1 MKISRKIISAIALSS
16 VIWTMSIP
24 AVVSAEQVEMNTVNT
39 TVNLGD
45 INEDEAISLTDIV
58 LATQFLSGGRVA
70 TAKQITAMD
79 VNQDYV
85 IDSADVDLIQV
96 MDANG
101 SSPIAVNKALYTVPN
116 NTDMWYYK
124 HICSST
130 SPSSYTQYK
139 ISAATIDLCSVG
151 DSIMNNDYPNMPD
164 YPDYENCNVVKIT
177 SSLTGQF
184 IGSGT
189 IVGDHVIATAAHV
202 VYSSP
207 NFRSNLNVQICSENS
222 NQVIA
227 TIPAVTIHIPKK
239 YTTESS
245 GAKDNYDYALIYV
258 DQDLSSYGVWSLG
271 MPVLEFSDSEENVAV
286 SGFKYDSNYNQVRY
300 YSTGVIQNF
309 VYLTNNSS
317 NDVNMRL
324 RSNAASY
331 PGKSGGAMYYTP
343 IINPNSRKSLIGV
356 ITGGVTETGTV
367 TETYSWADK
376 MTPNLVRF
384 YKLNSNL

>member
-24 AVVSAEQVEMNTVNT
+24 AVVSAEQIEMNTVTT

-45 INEDEAISLTDIV
+45 INEDEAISITDIL

-85 IDSADVDLIQV
+85 IDRSDVDLIQV

-124 HICSST
+124 HICSSS

-164 YPDYENCNVVKIT
+164 YPDYENGNVVKIT
-177 SSLTGQF
+177 TSSGF
-184 IGSGT
+184 GSGT

-207 NFRSNLNVQICSENS
+207 NFESNINVQICSESS

-227 TIPAVTIHIPKK
+227 TIPAVTVHIPKK

-258 DQDLSSYGVWSLG
+258 NQDLSSYGVWSLG
-271 MPVLEFSDSEENVAV
+271 MPVLEFSDSEEDVAV
-286 SGFKYDSNYNQVRY
+286 SGFKYDNNNQVRY

-309 VYLTNNSS
+309 VGITTNPL

-356 ITGGVTETGTV
+356 ITGGGDT